1 MAVLQLENGRTYTD
15 IGAIASQLAV
25 LNIEIDRLPTNENP
39 AVLELL
45 AQDILNVTEKQQILA
60 AFKTEFAYFK
70 RVSGCQWCDL
80 KVLHPGSQQ
89 IYALMTQSN
98 RTHTHADAEVIHI
111 LAGEC
116 VFGFVYANGSQIQLM
131 LQAAEYL
138 KVPANTEHWFYLTP
152 LLYLKAVQYYTTAQ
166 GWIPQYTNRKVTI
179 EN

>member
-1 MAVLQLENGRTYTD
+1 MAVLQLEDGRIYTN
-15 IGAIASQLAV
+15 IEAIASQLAV

-39 AVLELL
+39 TIQELL
-45 AQDILNVTEKQQILA
+45 DQDILNVTEKQQILT

-98 RTHTHADAEVIHI
+98 RTHTHTDAEVIHI

-116 VFGFVYANGSQIQLM
+116 VFGFVYANGSQVKLM
-131 LQAAEYL
+131 LQAAEYI

-152 LLYLKAVQYYTTAQ
+152 LLYLKAVQYYITAQ
-166 GWIPQYTNRKVTI
+166 GWVPQYTNRKLKIT
-179 EN
+179 N

>member
-1 MAVLQLENGRTYTD
+1 MAVLQLEDGRIYTN
-15 IGAIASQLAV
+15 IATIASQLAV

-39 AVLELL
+39 TIQELL
-45 AQDILNVTEKQQILA
+45 AQDILNLTEKQQILT

-70 RVSGCQWCDL
+70 RISGCQWCDL
-80 KVLHPGSQQ
+80 KVLQPGSQQ
-89 IYALMTQSN
+89 IYGLMTQSN

-131 LQAAEYL
+131 LQAAEYI

-166 GWIPQYTNRKVTI
+166 GWIPEYTNRKVTI
-179 EN
+179 QN

>member
-1 MAVLQLENGRTYTD
+1 MAVLQLEDGSIYTN

-25 LNIEIDRLPTNENP
+25 LNIEIDRLPTNANP
-39 AVLELL
+39 TIQELL
-45 AQDILNVTEKQQILA
+45 AQDILNVTEKQQIIT

-70 RVSGCQWCDL
+70 RLSGCQWCDL

-98 RTHTHADAEVIHI
+98 RTHTHADSEVIHI

-116 VFGFVYANGSQIQLM
+116 VFGFVYPNGSQIQLM
-131 LQAAEYL
+131 LQAAEYI

-166 GWIPQYTNRKVTI
+166 GWVPEYTNRKVTI
-179 EN
+179 QN

>member
-70 RVSGCQWCDL
+70 RATGCQWCDL

>member
-1 MAVLQLENGRTYTD
+1 MAVLQLEDGSIYTN

-39 AVLELL
+39 TIQELL
-45 AQDILNVTEKQQILA
+45 AQDILNVTEKQQILT

-131 LQAAEYL
+131 LQAAEYI

-166 GWIPQYTNRKVTI
+166 GWVPEYTNRKVTI
-179 EN
+179 QN

>member
-25 LNIEIDRLPTNENP
+25 LNIEIDCLPTNKNP
-39 AVLELL
+39 EIQKLL
-45 AQDILNVTEKQQILA
+45 VQDILNVTEKQQVLA

-70 RVSGCQWCDL
+70 RATGCQWCDL

-166 GWIPQYTNRKVTI
+166 GWVPQYTNRKVTI
-179 EN
+179 KN

>member
-1 MAVLQLENGRTYTD
+1 MAVLQLEDGSIYTN

-25 LNIEIDRLPTNENP
+25 LNIEIDRLPTNENSTIQ
-39 AVLELL
+39 ELL
-45 AQDILNVTEKQQILA
+45 AQDILNVTEKQQIIT

-70 RVSGCQWCDL
+70 RLSGCQWCDL

-98 RTHTHADAEVIHI
+98 RTHTHTDAEVIHI

-116 VFGFVYANGSQIQLM
+116 VFGFVYPNGSQIQLM
-131 LQAAEYL
+131 LQAAEYI

-166 GWIPQYTNRKVTI
+166 GWVPEYTNRKVTI
-179 EN
+179 QN

>member
-1 MAVLQLENGRTYTD
+1 MAVLQLEDGRTYTD

-25 LNIEIDRLPTNENP
+25 LNIQIDRLPKNENP

-45 AQDILNVTEKQQILA
+45 AQDILNATEKQQILA
-60 AFKTEFAYFK
+60 VFKTEFAYFK
-70 RVSGCQWCDL
+70 RASGCQWCDL
-80 KVLHPGSQQ
+80 KVLHPGSPQ

-98 RTHTHADAEVIHI
+98 RTHTHTDAEVIHI

-116 VFGFVYANGSQIQLM
+116 IFGFVYANGSQVQLM
-131 LQAAEYL
+131 LQAAEYI

-166 GWIPQYTNRKVTI
+166 GWVPQYTNRKVTI

>member
-1 MAVLQLENGRTYTD
+1 MAVLQLEDGSIYTN

-25 LNIEIDRLPTNENP
+25 LNIEIDSLPTNENP
-39 AVLELL
+39 TIQELL
-45 AQDILNVTEKQQILA
+45 AQDILNITEKQQILT

-131 LQAAEYL
+131 LQAAEYI

-179 EN
+179 QN

>member
-15 IGAIASQLAV
+15 IGAIVNQLAV
-25 LNIEIDRLPTNENP
+25 LNIQIDRLPKNENP
-39 AVLELL
+39 AIQKLL
-45 AQDILNVTEKQQILA
+45 VQDILNVTEKQQILA

-70 RVSGCQWCDL
+70 RASGCQWCDL
-80 KVLHPGSQQ
+80 KVLHAGSQQ

-116 VFGFVYANGSQIQLM
+116 VFGFVYANGSQVQLM
-131 LQAAEYL
+131 LQAEEYI

-166 GWIPQYTNRKVTI
+166 GWVPQYTNRQLKI
-179 EN
+179 KN

>member
-1 MAVLQLENGRTYTD
+1 MAVLQLEDGRIYTN
-15 IGAIASQLAV
+15 IATIASQLAI

-39 AVLELL
+39 TIQELL
-45 AQDILNVTEKQQILA
+45 AQDILNVTEKQQILT

-131 LQAAEYL
+131 LQAAEYI

-166 GWIPQYTNRKVTI
+166 GWVPEYTNRKVTI
-179 EN
+179 QN

>member
-1 MAVLQLENGRTYTD
+1 MAVLQLEDGSIYTN

-39 AVLELL
+39 TIQELL
-45 AQDILNVTEKQQILA
+45 AQDILNVTEKQQILT

-70 RVSGCQWCDL
+70 RISGCQWCDL

-131 LQAAEYL
+131 LQAAEYI

-179 EN
+179 QN

>member
-80 KVLHPGSQQ
+80 KVLHPGSRQ

>member
-1 MAVLQLENGRTYTD
+1 MAVLQLEDGRTYTD

-39 AVLELL
+39 TIQELL

-70 RVSGCQWCDL
+70 RANGCQWCDL
-80 KVLHPGSQQ
+80 KVLQPGSPQ

-98 RTHTHADAEVIHI
+98 RTHTHTDAEVIHI

-116 VFGFVYANGSQIQLM
+116 VFGFVYANGSQVQLM
-131 LQAAEYL
+131 LQAEEYI

-152 LLYLKAVQYYTTAQ
+152 LLYLKALQYYTTAQ
-166 GWIPQYTNRKVTI
+166 GWVPQYTNRKVTI